1 MSKAIEN
8 AVALTRA
15 FASALGHGWTAHTD
29 SDEDFM
35 RPNSPLPLAAWALSV
50 SEHCAEKDANRERN
64 QLPVGICP
72 AMYGG
77 SGPRIMRWDTFG
89 GLTWDVSTAGAGV
102 QVRASKGGEFKA
114 SLPFW
119 SDGSLATINLSF
131 FGEGLHV
138 GHVSRAMSLIAYADH
153 VFPDIKRLFW
163 DALVEE
169 ARTRLQWPEDVH
181 TDTIDMLH
189 ALSIGAEQNGWQITM
204 PAEQAQDLREIVAA
218 ARKKIAAS

>member
-29 SDEDFM
+29 SDEGFM
-35 RPNSPLPLAAWALSV
+35 RPDSPLPLASWALSL
-50 SEHCAEKDANRERN
+50 SEYCAEKDAARELD
-64 QLPVGICP
+64 QMPVGVYP
-72 AMYGG
+72 VMYGG
-77 SGPRIMRWDTFG
+77 GGRWLRWDTCC
-89 GLTWDVSTAGAGV
+89 GLTWDVSDTGAN
-102 QVRASKGGEFKA
+102 VRVRTSKGGDFNA

-119 SDGSLATINLSF
+119 GNGELATVNVSF

-138 GHVSRAMSLIAYADH
+138 GHVARAMSLIAYADH

-169 ARTRLQWPEDVH
+169 ACTRLQWPEYVH